1 MLIEVRFA
9 VARDCCSFEVRCG
22 LGVVALIHPI
32 PPVKLAL
39 SYLISPNITDC
50 STSSNYES
58 STLLD
63 PISHVALTLGESTP
77 RLSWQLLFGLW
88 RAKSRSPSWILSVT
102 DYFISPAAFRSNP
115 ILPRQ
120 IPRPAVVLLSTM
132 PSQFL
137 GIYTAVYPYAPQ
149 NDLELALEEG
159 DLLYVLEKSTE
170 DDWWKARK
178 KAASPDQDEPEG
190 LIPNNYVKE
199 VCVKFPFV

>member
-1 MLIEVRFA
+1 
-9 VARDCCSFEVRCG
+9 
-22 LGVVALIHPI
+22 
-32 PPVKLAL
+32 
-39 SYLISPNITDC
+39 
-50 STSSNYES
+50 
-58 STLLD
+58 
-63 PISHVALTLGESTP
+63 
-77 RLSWQLLFGLW
+77 
-88 RAKSRSPSWILSVT
+88 
-102 DYFISPAAFRSNP
+102 
-115 ILPRQ
+115 
-120 IPRPAVVLLSTM
+120 M

-199 VCVKFPFV
+199 VLRIFSFFWLRFHVPLISGVAVVHILSVHFAPSE